1 MIPLIILLTT
11 FVAFFLV
18 NKYLFAN
25 RFTMSFTGR
34 IALAALMLTAG
45 IAHFTSVEP
54 MVAMMPESIPWKK
67 ELVYFTGVCELL
79 AVVGL
84 LWDKTARVTG
94 GVLIVFFVAIL
105 PANISGALNSVD
117 FGGMSDGPVY
127 LFFRIPMQILFIA
140 WAWVF
145 AVISVGGEIEESGRK
160 TDN

>member
-1 MIPLIILLTT
+1 M
-11 FVAFFLV
+11 
-18 NKYLFAN
+18 
-25 RFTMSFTGR
+25 
-34 IALAALMLTAG
+34 
-45 IAHFTSVEP
+45 
-54 MVAMMPESIPWKK
+54 
-67 ELVYFTGVCELL
+67 YFTGVCELL

-145 AVISVGGEIEESGRK
+145 AVISVGGEIEEVRTRTLS
-160 TDN
+160 NSENW